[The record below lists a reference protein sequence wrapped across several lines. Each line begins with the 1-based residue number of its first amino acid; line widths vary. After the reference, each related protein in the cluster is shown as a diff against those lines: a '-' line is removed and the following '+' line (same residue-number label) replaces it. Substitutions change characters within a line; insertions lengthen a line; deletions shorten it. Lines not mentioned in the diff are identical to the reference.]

1 MQMPETRRKI
11 WKNIFALLP
20 RKQKSGFFLILLI
33 LAVSAVLSQLTPLA
47 IGYLTDH
54 VLAGQNASFASV
66 APILLAILVV
76 NIVNEL
82 IKVARRLI
90 VEDTATQAEKT
101 ARQRAALSLLM
112 APLSYFRAHMTGNIH
127 GRLNRSLEGTVKL
140 IKLMFMDFAP
150 AVTTGLAAVVTIFT
164 QLPASV
170 ACLVVLVI
178 PVGTFIVFRQIRTQ
192 KGIRVELMET
202 KADMDGA
209 MVELLGGIETIRA
222 LDSAQ
227 TEGARIEARSEQLR
241 KKEMR
246 HHRAMAFYD
255 CLKFVNEAF
264 FSVLVIGLSVLL
276 ASRGAITV
284 GTVLTAYLCFTQLT
298 GPLRELHRI
307 LDEFSECV
315 VLAND
320 YFQLSDLPLD
330 FSYEE
335 EGVPGQ
341 TPRDNGVALRDVRF
355 AYPEK
360 PDQLILNDIV
370 LAIPAGRFIGIAGP
384 SGCGK
389 SSLIKVIDKLEKA
402 RGEVLLGGV
411 PLSGLTRAALSQN
424 VALVPQT
431 PFLTADTVYR
441 NICYGMKREVSLEEV
456 REAARKANIAADI
469 EQLEGGYQFLL
480 AEGGTNLSGGQRQRI
495 ALARVFLK
503 KPRILILDEATSALD
518 NTSEKRIQAEIE
530 KMKEECGTTVIS
542 IAHRLSTL
550 QNWDGDHRHGQ
561 GPHRAAG
568 HLPRA
573 GGRAGAVSGHG
584 AGDTQIR
591 DTGLHAAE
599 HNPPRFWCKK
609 RGNALDSAAASTVIL
624 RMKEG
629 SFHGVFHSGPVAP
642 VRGDHPHPALVRPDR
657 SAQARPRRGNR
668 LPLLRSG
675 RGGPAAGHPLLS
687 GPRGGAGPNQGM
699 SGRPLL

>member
-1 MQMPETRRKI
+1 MGKHNRRLAKKI
-11 WKNIFALLP
+11 YALLP
-20 RKQKSGFFLILLI
+20 KRQKSGFVLILLI
-33 LAVSAVLSQLTPLA
+33 LGVSAVLSQLTPLA
-47 IGYLTDH
+47 VGYLTDH
-54 VLAGQNASFASV
+54 VLAGENASFASV
-66 APILLAILVV
+66 VPILVAILIV
-76 NIVNEL
+76 NVVNEL

-90 VEDTATQAEKT
+90 VEDTATQAEKI
-101 ARQRAALSLLM
+101 ARQRAALSLLL
-112 APLSYFRAHMTGNIH
+112 APLSYFRSHMTGNIH
-127 GRLNRSLEGTVKL
+127 GHLNRSLEGTVKL

-150 AVTTGLAAVVTIFT
+150 AVFTGLAAVVTIFT
-164 QLPASV
+164 QLPVSV
-170 ACLVVLVI
+170 ACLVILVI
-178 PVGTFIVFRQIRTQ
+178 PVGTFIVFRQIGTQ

-276 ASRGAITV
+276 ASQGTISV

-315 VLAND
+315 VLADD

-330 FSYEE
+330 FSYRNN
-335 EGVPGQ
+335 GAPAA
-341 TPRDNGVALRDVRF
+341 PKLADNGVTLRDVRF

-360 PDQLILNDIV
+360 PDQRILDDIV
-370 LAIPAGRFIGIAGP
+370 LAIPAGKFIGIAGP

-389 SSLIKVIDKLEKA
+389 SSLIKVIDRLEKGE
-402 RGEVLLGGV
+402 GEVLLGGV
-411 PLSGLTRAALSQN
+411 PLDSLSRATLAEN

-431 PFLTADTVYR
+431 PFLTADTVRR

-456 REAARKANIAADI
+456 REAARRANIAADI
-469 EQLEGGYQFLL
+469 EKLDGGYDFEL

-530 KMKEECGTTVIS
+530 KLKEECGTTVIS

-550 QNWDGDHRHGQ
+550 QNCDEIVVMDR
-561 GPHRAAG
+561 
-568 HLPRA
+568 
-573 GGRAGAVSGHG
+573 GRIVQRGTYRELEGTPGLFRDMALG
-584 AGDTQIR
+584 IR
-591 DTGLHAAE
+591 
-599 HNPPRFWCKK
+599 K
-609 RGNALDSAAASTVIL
+609 
-624 RMKEG
+624 
-629 SFHGVFHSGPVAP
+629 
-642 VRGDHPHPALVRPDR
+642 
-657 SAQARPRRGNR
+657 
-668 LPLLRSG
+668 
-675 RGGPAAGHPLLS
+675 
-687 GPRGGAGPNQGM
+687 
-699 SGRPLL
+699 

>member
-1 MQMPETRRKI
+1 MMRATIARRHIEGIVRVMQKPENRRKI
-11 WKNIFALLP
+11 WKSIFALLP

-66 APILLAILVV
+66 APILVAILVV

-164 QLPASV
+164 QLPVSV

-178 PVGTFIVFRQIRTQ
+178 PVGTFIVLRQIGTQ
-192 KGIRVELMET
+192 KGIRVELMDT

-330 FSYEE
+330 FSYQD
-335 EGVPGQ
+335 EGASKAQ
-341 TPRDNGVALRDVRF
+341 TPRDNSVTLKDVRF

-370 LAIPAGRFIGIAGP
+370 LAIPAGKFIGIAGP

-389 SSLIKVIDKLEKA
+389 SSLIKVIDKLEEA
-402 RGEVLLGGV
+402 QGEVLLGGV
-411 PLSGLTRAALSQN
+411 PLDSLSRTVLAEN

-431 PFLTADTVYR
+431 PFLVADTVYH
-441 NICYGMKREVSLEEV
+441 NICYGMKREVSPEEV

-469 EQLEGGYQFLL
+469 EQLEGGYQFVL

-495 ALARVFLK
+495 ALARIFLK

-530 KMKEECGTTVIS
+530 KMKEECGTTVLS

-550 QNWDGDHRHGQ
+550 QNCDEIIVMDKGCIVQRGTYRELESAPGLFRDMALG
-561 GPHRAAG
+561 
-568 HLPRA
+568 
-573 GGRAGAVSGHG
+573 
-584 AGDTQIR
+584 IR
-591 DTGLHAAE
+591 
-599 HNPPRFWCKK
+599 K
-609 RGNALDSAAASTVIL
+609 
-624 RMKEG
+624 
-629 SFHGVFHSGPVAP
+629 
-642 VRGDHPHPALVRPDR
+642 
-657 SAQARPRRGNR
+657 
-668 LPLLRSG
+668 
-675 RGGPAAGHPLLS
+675 
-687 GPRGGAGPNQGM
+687 
-699 SGRPLL
+699 

>member
-1 MQMPETRRKI
+1 MMRATIARRHIEGIVRVMQKPENRRKI
-11 WKNIFALLP
+11 WKSIFALLP

-66 APILLAILVV
+66 APILVAILVV

-164 QLPASV
+164 QLPVSV

-178 PVGTFIVFRQIRTQ
+178 PVGTFIVLRQIGTQ
-192 KGIRVELMET
+192 KGIRVELMDT

-276 ASRGAITV
+276 ASQGAITV

-320 YFQLSDLPLD
+320 YFRLSDLPLD
-330 FSYEE
+330 FSYQD
-335 EGVPGQ
+335 EGASKAQ
-341 TPRDNGVALRDVRF
+341 TPRDNSVTLKDVRF

-370 LAIPAGRFIGIAGP
+370 LAIPPGKFIGIAGP

-389 SSLIKVIDKLEKA
+389 SSLIKVIDKLEEA
-402 RGEVLLGGV
+402 QGEVLLGGV
-411 PLSGLTRAALSQN
+411 PLDSLSRTVLAEN

-431 PFLTADTVYR
+431 PFLIADTVYH
-441 NICYGMKREVSLEEV
+441 NICYGMKREVSPEEV

-469 EQLEGGYQFLL
+469 EQLEGGYQFVL

-495 ALARVFLK
+495 ALARIFLK

-530 KMKEECGTTVIS
+530 KMKEECGTTVLS

-550 QNWDGDHRHGQ
+550 QNCDEIIVMDKGCIVQRGTYRELE
-561 GPHRAAG
+561 RAPGLFRDMALG
-568 HLPRA
+568 
-573 GGRAGAVSGHG
+573 
-584 AGDTQIR
+584 IR
-591 DTGLHAAE
+591 
-599 HNPPRFWCKK
+599 K
-609 RGNALDSAAASTVIL
+609 
-624 RMKEG
+624 
-629 SFHGVFHSGPVAP
+629 
-642 VRGDHPHPALVRPDR
+642 
-657 SAQARPRRGNR
+657 
-668 LPLLRSG
+668 
-675 RGGPAAGHPLLS
+675 
-687 GPRGGAGPNQGM
+687 
-699 SGRPLL
+699 

>member
-1 MQMPETRRKI
+1 MDKHNRRLAKKI
-11 WKNIFALLP
+11 YALLP
-20 RKQKSGFFLILLI
+20 KRQKSGFVLILLI
-33 LAVSAVLSQLTPLA
+33 LGVSAVLSQLTPLA
-47 IGYLTDH
+47 VGYLTDH
-54 VLAGQNASFASV
+54 VLAGESASFASV
-66 APILLAILVV
+66 VPILVAILIV
-76 NIVNEL
+76 NVVNEL

-90 VEDTATQAEKT
+90 VEDTATQAEKI
-101 ARQRAALSLLM
+101 ARQRAALSLLL
-112 APLSYFRAHMTGNIH
+112 APLSYFRSHMTGNIH

-150 AVTTGLAAVVTIFT
+150 AVFTGLAAVVTIFT
-164 QLPASV
+164 QLPVSV
-170 ACLVVLVI
+170 ACLVILVI
-178 PVGTFIVFRQIRTQ
+178 PVGTFIVFRQIGTQ

-276 ASRGAITV
+276 ASQGTISV

-315 VLAND
+315 VLADD

-330 FSYEE
+330 FSYRNN
-335 EGVPGQ
+335 GAPAA
-341 TPRDNGVALRDVRF
+341 PKLADNGVTLRDVRF

-360 PDQLILNDIV
+360 PDQRILDDIV
-370 LAIPAGRFIGIAGP
+370 LAIPAGKFIGIAGP

-389 SSLIKVIDKLEKA
+389 SSLIKVIDRLEKGE
-402 RGEVLLGGV
+402 GEVLLGGV
-411 PLSGLTRAALSQN
+411 PLDSLSRATLAEN

-431 PFLTADTVYR
+431 PFLTADTVRR

-456 REAARKANIAADI
+456 REAARRANIAADI
-469 EQLEGGYQFLL
+469 EKLDGGYDFEL
-480 AEGGTNLSGGQRQRI
+480 AEGGTNLSGSQRQRI

-530 KMKEECGTTVIS
+530 KLKEECGTTVIS

-550 QNWDGDHRHGQ
+550 QNCDEIIVMDR
-561 GPHRAAG
+561 
-568 HLPRA
+568 
-573 GGRAGAVSGHG
+573 GRIVQRGTYRELEGTPGLFRDMALG
-584 AGDTQIR
+584 IR
-591 DTGLHAAE
+591 
-599 HNPPRFWCKK
+599 K
-609 RGNALDSAAASTVIL
+609 
-624 RMKEG
+624 
-629 SFHGVFHSGPVAP
+629 
-642 VRGDHPHPALVRPDR
+642 
-657 SAQARPRRGNR
+657 
-668 LPLLRSG
+668 
-675 RGGPAAGHPLLS
+675 
-687 GPRGGAGPNQGM
+687 
-699 SGRPLL
+699 

>member
-1 MQMPETRRKI
+1 MEGIVRVMQKPENLEKHLRPAAPETE
-11 WKNIFALLP
+11 
-20 RKQKSGFFLILLI
+20 GFFLILLI
-33 LAVSAVLSQLTPLA
+33 LAVSAALSRLTPLA
-47 IGYLTDH
+47 VGYLTDH

-66 APILLAILVV
+66 SPILAAILAV

-164 QLPASV
+164 QLPVSV

-178 PVGTFIVFRQIRTQ
+178 PVGTFIVLRQIGTQ
-192 KGIRVELMET
+192 KGIRVELMDT

-209 MVELLGGIETIRA
+209 MVELPGGIEAIRA

-246 HHRAMAFYD
+246 HRRAMAFYD

-264 FSVLVIGLSVLL
+264 FSVLVIALSVLL

-320 YFQLSDLPLD
+320 YFRLSDLPLD
-330 FSYEE
+330 FSCQDADASKA
-335 EGVPGQ
+335 Q
-341 TPRDNGVALRDVRF
+341 TPQDNSVTLKDVRF

-370 LAIPAGRFIGIAGP
+370 LAIPPGKFIGIAGP

-389 SSLIKVIDKLEKA
+389 SSLIKVIDKLEEA
-402 RGEVLLGGV
+402 QGEVLLGGV
-411 PLSGLTRAALSQN
+411 PLDSLSRTVLAEN

-431 PFLTADTVYR
+431 PFLIADTVYH
-441 NICYGMKREVSLEEV
+441 NICYGMKREVSPEEV
-456 REAARKANIAADI
+456 REAARKASIAADI
-469 EQLEGGYQFLL
+469 EQLEGGYQFVL

-495 ALARVFLK
+495 ALARIFLK

-530 KMKEECGTTVIS
+530 KMKEECGTTVLS
-542 IAHRLSTL
+542 IAHRLSPCKTATRSSS
-550 QNWDGDHRHGQ
+550 WTRVASCSGA
-561 GPHRAAG
+561 PAAS
-568 HLPRA
+568 RKA
-573 GGRAGAVSGHG
+573 RRAVSGHG
-584 AGDTQIR
+584 AGDSQI
-591 DTGLHAAE
+591 
-599 HNPPRFWCKK
+599 N
-609 RGNALDSAAASTVIL
+609 
-624 RMKEG
+624 
-629 SFHGVFHSGPVAP
+629 
-642 VRGDHPHPALVRPDR
+642 
-657 SAQARPRRGNR
+657 
-668 LPLLRSG
+668 
-675 RGGPAAGHPLLS
+675 
-687 GPRGGAGPNQGM
+687 
-699 SGRPLL
+699 

>member
-1 MQMPETRRKI
+1 MDKHNRRLAKKI
-11 WKNIFALLP
+11 YALLP
-20 RKQKSGFFLILLI
+20 KRQKSGFVLILLI
-33 LAVSAVLSQLTPLA
+33 LGVSAVLSQLTPLA
-47 IGYLTDH
+47 VGYLTDH
-54 VLAGQNASFASV
+54 VLAGENASFASV
-66 APILLAILVV
+66 VPILVAILIV
-76 NIVNEL
+76 NVVNEL

-90 VEDTATQAEKT
+90 VEDTATQAEKI
-101 ARQRAALSLLM
+101 ARQRAALSLLL
-112 APLSYFRAHMTGNIH
+112 APLSYFRSHMTGNIH

-150 AVTTGLAAVVTIFT
+150 AVFTGLAAVVTIFT
-164 QLPASV
+164 QLPVSV
-170 ACLVVLVI
+170 ACLVILVI
-178 PVGTFIVFRQIRTQ
+178 PVGTFIVFRQIGTQ

-276 ASRGAITV
+276 ASQGTISV

-315 VLAND
+315 VLADD

-330 FSYEE
+330 FSYRNN
-335 EGVPGQ
+335 GAPAA
-341 TPRDNGVALRDVRF
+341 PKLADNGVTLRDVRF

-360 PDQLILNDIV
+360 PDQRILDDIV
-370 LAIPAGRFIGIAGP
+370 LAIPAGKFIGIAGP

-389 SSLIKVIDKLEKA
+389 SSLIKVIDRLEKGE
-402 RGEVLLGGV
+402 GEVLLGGV
-411 PLSGLTRAALSQN
+411 PLDSLSRATLAEN

-431 PFLTADTVYR
+431 PFLTADTVRR

-456 REAARKANIAADI
+456 REAARRANIAADI
-469 EQLEGGYQFLL
+469 EKLDGGYDFEL

-530 KMKEECGTTVIS
+530 KLKEECGTTVIS

-550 QNWDGDHRHGQ
+550 QNCDEIVVMDR
-561 GPHRAAG
+561 
-568 HLPRA
+568 
-573 GGRAGAVSGHG
+573 GRIVQRGTYRELEGTPGLFRDMALG
-584 AGDTQIR
+584 IR
-591 DTGLHAAE
+591 
-599 HNPPRFWCKK
+599 K
-609 RGNALDSAAASTVIL
+609 
-624 RMKEG
+624 
-629 SFHGVFHSGPVAP
+629 
-642 VRGDHPHPALVRPDR
+642 
-657 SAQARPRRGNR
+657 
-668 LPLLRSG
+668 
-675 RGGPAAGHPLLS
+675 
-687 GPRGGAGPNQGM
+687 
-699 SGRPLL
+699 

>member
-1 MQMPETRRKI
+1 MMRATIARRHIEGIVRVMQKPENRRKI
-11 WKNIFALLP
+11 WKSIFALLP

-66 APILLAILVV
+66 APILVAILVV

-164 QLPASV
+164 QLPVSV

-178 PVGTFIVFRQIRTQ
+178 PVGTFIVLRQIGTQ
-192 KGIRVELMET
+192 KGIRVELMDT

-320 YFQLSDLPLD
+320 YFRLSDLPLD
-330 FSYEE
+330 FSYQD
-335 EGVPGQ
+335 EGASKAQ
-341 TPRDNGVALRDVRF
+341 TPRDNSVTLKDVRF

-370 LAIPAGRFIGIAGP
+370 LAIPPGKFIGIAGP

-389 SSLIKVIDKLEKA
+389 SSLIKVIDKLEEA
-402 RGEVLLGGV
+402 QGEVLLGGV
-411 PLSGLTRAALSQN
+411 PLDSLSRTVLAEN

-431 PFLTADTVYR
+431 PFLIADTVYH
-441 NICYGMKREVSLEEV
+441 NICYGMKREVSPEEV

-469 EQLEGGYQFLL
+469 EQLEGGYQFVL

-495 ALARVFLK
+495 ALARIFLK

-530 KMKEECGTTVIS
+530 KMKEECGTTVLS

-550 QNWDGDHRHGQ
+550 QNCDEIIVMDK
-561 GPHRAAG
+561 
-568 HLPRA
+568 
-573 GGRAGAVSGHG
+573 GRIVQRGTYRELEGVPGLFRDMALG
-584 AGDTQIR
+584 IR
-591 DTGLHAAE
+591 
-599 HNPPRFWCKK
+599 K
-609 RGNALDSAAASTVIL
+609 
-624 RMKEG
+624 
-629 SFHGVFHSGPVAP
+629 
-642 VRGDHPHPALVRPDR
+642 
-657 SAQARPRRGNR
+657 
-668 LPLLRSG
+668 
-675 RGGPAAGHPLLS
+675 
-687 GPRGGAGPNQGM
+687 
-699 SGRPLL
+699 

>member
-1 MQMPETRRKI
+1 MDKHNRRLAKKI
-11 WKNIFALLP
+11 YALLP
-20 RKQKSGFFLILLI
+20 KRQKSGFVLILLI
-33 LAVSAVLSQLTPLA
+33 LGVSAVLSQLTPLA
-47 IGYLTDH
+47 VGYLTDH
-54 VLAGQNASFASV
+54 VLAGESASFASV
-66 APILLAILVV
+66 VPILVAILIV
-76 NIVNEL
+76 NVVNEL
-82 IKVARRLI
+82 IMVARRLI
-90 VEDTATQAEKT
+90 VEDTATQAEKI
-101 ARQRAALSLLM
+101 ARQRAALSLLL
-112 APLSYFRAHMTGNIH
+112 APLSYFRSHMTGNIH

-150 AVTTGLAAVVTIFT
+150 AVFTGLAAVVTIFT
-164 QLPASV
+164 QLPVSV
-170 ACLVVLVI
+170 ACLVILVI
-178 PVGTFIVFRQIRTQ
+178 PVGTFIVFRQIGTQ

-276 ASRGAITV
+276 ASQGIISV

-315 VLAND
+315 VLADD

-330 FSYEE
+330 FSYRNN
-335 EGVPGQ
+335 GAPAA
-341 TPRDNGVALRDVRF
+341 PKLADNGVTLRDVRF

-360 PDQLILNDIV
+360 PDQRILDDIV
-370 LAIPAGRFIGIAGP
+370 LAIPAGKFIGIAGP

-389 SSLIKVIDKLEKA
+389 SSLIKVIDRLEKGE
-402 RGEVLLGGV
+402 GEVLLGGV
-411 PLSGLTRAALSQN
+411 PLDSLSRATLAEN

-431 PFLTADTVYR
+431 PFLTADTVRR

-456 REAARKANIAADI
+456 REAARRANIAADI
-469 EQLEGGYQFLL
+469 EKLDGGYDFEL

-530 KMKEECGTTVIS
+530 KLKEECGTTVIS

-550 QNWDGDHRHGQ
+550 QNCDEIIVMDR
-561 GPHRAAG
+561 
-568 HLPRA
+568 
-573 GGRAGAVSGHG
+573 GRIVQRGTYRELEGTPGLFRDMALG
-584 AGDTQIR
+584 IR
-591 DTGLHAAE
+591 
-599 HNPPRFWCKK
+599 K
-609 RGNALDSAAASTVIL
+609 
-624 RMKEG
+624 
-629 SFHGVFHSGPVAP
+629 
-642 VRGDHPHPALVRPDR
+642 
-657 SAQARPRRGNR
+657 
-668 LPLLRSG
+668 
-675 RGGPAAGHPLLS
+675 
-687 GPRGGAGPNQGM
+687 
-699 SGRPLL
+699 

>member
-1 MQMPETRRKI
+1 MDKHNRRLAKKI
-11 WKNIFALLP
+11 YALLP
-20 RKQKSGFFLILLI
+20 KRQKSGFVLILLI
-33 LAVSAVLSQLTPLA
+33 LGVSAVLSQLTPLA
-47 IGYLTDH
+47 VGYLTDH
-54 VLAGQNASFASV
+54 VLAGESASFASV
-66 APILLAILVV
+66 VPILVAILIV
-76 NIVNEL
+76 NVVNEL

-90 VEDTATQAEKT
+90 VEDTATQAEKI
-101 ARQRAALSLLM
+101 ARQRAALSLLL
-112 APLSYFRAHMTGNIH
+112 APLSYFRSHMTGNIH
-127 GRLNRSLEGTVKL
+127 GHLNRSLEGTVKL

-150 AVTTGLAAVVTIFT
+150 AVFTGLAAVVTIFT
-164 QLPASV
+164 QLPVSV
-170 ACLVVLVI
+170 ACLVILVI
-178 PVGTFIVFRQIRTQ
+178 PVGTFIVFRQIGTQ

-276 ASRGAITV
+276 ASQGAIMV

-315 VLAND
+315 VLADD

-330 FSYEE
+330 FSYRNN
-335 EGVPGQ
+335 GAPAA
-341 TPRDNGVALRDVRF
+341 PKLADNGVTLRDVRF

-360 PDQLILNDIV
+360 PDQRILDDIV
-370 LAIPAGRFIGIAGP
+370 LAIPAGKFIGIAGP

-389 SSLIKVIDKLEKA
+389 SSLIKVIDRLEKGE
-402 RGEVLLGGV
+402 GEVLLGGV
-411 PLSGLTRAALSQN
+411 PLDSLSRATLAEN

-431 PFLTADTVYR
+431 PFLTADTVRR

-456 REAARKANIAADI
+456 REAARRANIAADI
-469 EQLEGGYQFLL
+469 EKLDGGYDFEL

-530 KMKEECGTTVIS
+530 KLKEECGTTVIS

-550 QNWDGDHRHGQ
+550 QNCDEIIVMDR
-561 GPHRAAG
+561 
-568 HLPRA
+568 
-573 GGRAGAVSGHG
+573 GRIVQRGTYRELEGTPGLFRDMALG
-584 AGDTQIR
+584 IR
-591 DTGLHAAE
+591 
-599 HNPPRFWCKK
+599 K
-609 RGNALDSAAASTVIL
+609 
-624 RMKEG
+624 
-629 SFHGVFHSGPVAP
+629 
-642 VRGDHPHPALVRPDR
+642 
-657 SAQARPRRGNR
+657 
-668 LPLLRSG
+668 
-675 RGGPAAGHPLLS
+675 
-687 GPRGGAGPNQGM
+687 
-699 SGRPLL
+699 

>member
-1 MQMPETRRKI
+1 MIRAIFARRHIEGIAHVMQNLEKRQKI
-11 WKNIFALLP
+11 WKSIFALLP

-33 LAVSAVLSQLTPLA
+33 LGVSAVLSQLTPLA
-47 IGYLTDH
+47 VGYLTDH
-54 VLAGQNASFASV
+54 VLAGQNASFVSV
-66 APILLAILVV
+66 VPILLAILVI

-90 VEDTATQAEKT
+90 VEDTATQTEKT
-101 ARQRAALSLLM
+101 ARQRAALSLLL

-178 PVGTFIVFRQIRTQ
+178 PVGTFIVLRQIGTQ

-227 TEGARIEARSEQLR
+227 TEAARIEARSEQLR

-276 ASRGAITV
+276 ASQGAITV

-330 FSYEE
+330 FSYRD
-335 EGVPGQ
+335 EGAPAA
-341 TPRDNGVALRDVRF
+341 PRLADNGVALRNVRF

-402 RGEVLLGGV
+402 QGEVLLGGV

-431 PFLTADTVYR
+431 PFLTADTVYH
-441 NICYGMKREVSLEEV
+441 NICYGMKREVALEEV

-480 AEGGTNLSGGQRQRI
+480 AEGGSNLSGGQRQRI

-550 QNWDGDHRHGQ
+550 QNCDEIIVMDKGRIVQQ
-561 GPHRAAG
+561 GTYRELEGVPGLFRDMALG
-568 HLPRA
+568 
-573 GGRAGAVSGHG
+573 
-584 AGDTQIR
+584 IR
-591 DTGLHAAE
+591 
-599 HNPPRFWCKK
+599 K
-609 RGNALDSAAASTVIL
+609 
-624 RMKEG
+624 
-629 SFHGVFHSGPVAP
+629 
-642 VRGDHPHPALVRPDR
+642 
-657 SAQARPRRGNR
+657 
-668 LPLLRSG
+668 
-675 RGGPAAGHPLLS
+675 
-687 GPRGGAGPNQGM
+687 
-699 SGRPLL
+699 

>member
-1 MQMPETRRKI
+1 MMRATIARRHIEGIVRVMQKPENRRKI
-11 WKNIFALLP
+11 WKSIFALLP

-66 APILLAILVV
+66 APILVAILVV

-164 QLPASV
+164 QLPVSV

-178 PVGTFIVFRQIRTQ
+178 PVGTFIVLRQIGTQ
-192 KGIRVELMET
+192 KGIRVELMDT

-320 YFQLSDLPLD
+320 YFRLSDLPLD
-330 FSYEE
+330 FSYQD
-335 EGVPGQ
+335 EGASKAR
-341 TPRDNGVALRDVRF
+341 TPRDNSVTLKDVRF

-370 LAIPAGRFIGIAGP
+370 LAIPAGKFIGIAGP

-389 SSLIKVIDKLEKA
+389 SSLIKVIDKLEEA
-402 RGEVLLGGV
+402 QGEVLLGGV
-411 PLSGLTRAALSQN
+411 PLDSLSRTVLAEN

-431 PFLTADTVYR
+431 PFLTADTVYH
-441 NICYGMKREVSLEEV
+441 NICYGMKREVSPEEV

-469 EQLEGGYQFLL
+469 EQLEGGYQFVL

-495 ALARVFLK
+495 ALARIFLK

-530 KMKEECGTTVIS
+530 KMKEECGTTVLS

-550 QNWDGDHRHGQ
+550 QNCDEIIVMDKGCIVQRGTYRELENAPGLFRDMALG
-561 GPHRAAG
+561 
-568 HLPRA
+568 
-573 GGRAGAVSGHG
+573 
-584 AGDTQIR
+584 IR
-591 DTGLHAAE
+591 
-599 HNPPRFWCKK
+599 K
-609 RGNALDSAAASTVIL
+609 
-624 RMKEG
+624 
-629 SFHGVFHSGPVAP
+629 
-642 VRGDHPHPALVRPDR
+642 
-657 SAQARPRRGNR
+657 
-668 LPLLRSG
+668 
-675 RGGPAAGHPLLS
+675 
-687 GPRGGAGPNQGM
+687 
-699 SGRPLL
+699 

>member
-1 MQMPETRRKI
+1 MMRATIARRHIEGIVRVMQKPENRRKI
-11 WKNIFALLP
+11 WKSIFALLP

-66 APILLAILVV
+66 APILVAILVV

-164 QLPASV
+164 QLPVSV

-178 PVGTFIVFRQIRTQ
+178 PVGTFIVLRQIGTQ
-192 KGIRVELMET
+192 KGIRVELMDT

-320 YFQLSDLPLD
+320 YFRLSDLPLD
-330 FSYEE
+330 FSYQD
-335 EGVPGQ
+335 EGASKAR
-341 TPRDNGVALRDVRF
+341 TPRDNSVTLKDVRF

-360 PDQLILNDIV
+360 PEQLILNDIV
-370 LAIPAGRFIGIAGP
+370 LAIPPGKFIGIAGP

-389 SSLIKVIDKLEKA
+389 SSLIKVIDKLEEA
-402 RGEVLLGGV
+402 QGEVLLGGV
-411 PLSGLTRAALSQN
+411 PLDSLSRTVLAEN

-431 PFLTADTVYR
+431 PFLIADTVYH
-441 NICYGMKREVSLEEV
+441 NICYGMKREVSPEEV

-469 EQLEGGYQFLL
+469 EQLEGGYQFVL

-495 ALARVFLK
+495 ALARIFLK

-530 KMKEECGTTVIS
+530 KMKEECGTTVLS

-550 QNWDGDHRHGQ
+550 QNCDEIIVMDKGCIVQRGTYRELESAPGLFRDMALG
-561 GPHRAAG
+561 
-568 HLPRA
+568 
-573 GGRAGAVSGHG
+573 
-584 AGDTQIR
+584 IR
-591 DTGLHAAE
+591 
-599 HNPPRFWCKK
+599 K
-609 RGNALDSAAASTVIL
+609 
-624 RMKEG
+624 
-629 SFHGVFHSGPVAP
+629 
-642 VRGDHPHPALVRPDR
+642 
-657 SAQARPRRGNR
+657 
-668 LPLLRSG
+668 
-675 RGGPAAGHPLLS
+675 
-687 GPRGGAGPNQGM
+687 
-699 SGRPLL
+699 

>member
-1 MQMPETRRKI
+1 MRHGQAQPPASKKI
-11 WKNIFALLP
+11 YALLP
-20 RKQKSGFFLILLI
+20 KRQKSGFVLILLI
-33 LAVSAVLSQLTPLA
+33 LGVSAVLSQLTPLA
-47 IGYLTDH
+47 VGYLTDH
-54 VLAGQNASFASV
+54 VLAGENASFASV
-66 APILLAILVV
+66 VPILVAILIV
-76 NIVNEL
+76 NVVNEL

-90 VEDTATQAEKT
+90 VEDTATQAEKI
-101 ARQRAALSLLM
+101 ARQRAALSLLL
-112 APLSYFRAHMTGNIH
+112 APLSYFRSHMTGNIH

-150 AVTTGLAAVVTIFT
+150 AVFTGLAAVVTIFT
-164 QLPASV
+164 QLPVSV
-170 ACLVVLVI
+170 ACLVILVI
-178 PVGTFIVFRQIRTQ
+178 PVGTFIVFRQIGTQ

-276 ASRGAITV
+276 ASQGTISV

-315 VLAND
+315 VLADD

-330 FSYEE
+330 FSYRNN
-335 EGVPGQ
+335 GAPAA
-341 TPRDNGVALRDVRF
+341 PKLADNGVTLRDVRF

-360 PDQLILNDIV
+360 PDQRILDDIV
-370 LAIPAGRFIGIAGP
+370 LAIPAGKFIGIAGP

-389 SSLIKVIDKLEKA
+389 SSLIKVIDRLEKGE
-402 RGEVLLGGV
+402 GEVLLGGV
-411 PLSGLTRAALSQN
+411 PLDSLSRATLAEN

-431 PFLTADTVYR
+431 PFLTADTVRR

-456 REAARKANIAADI
+456 REAARRANIAADI
-469 EQLEGGYQFLL
+469 EKLDGGYDFEL

-530 KMKEECGTTVIS
+530 KLKEECGTTVIS

-550 QNWDGDHRHGQ
+550 QNCDEIIVMDR
-561 GPHRAAG
+561 
-568 HLPRA
+568 
-573 GGRAGAVSGHG
+573 GRIVQRGTYRELEGTPGLFRDMALG
-584 AGDTQIR
+584 IR
-591 DTGLHAAE
+591 
-599 HNPPRFWCKK
+599 K
-609 RGNALDSAAASTVIL
+609 
-624 RMKEG
+624 
-629 SFHGVFHSGPVAP
+629 
-642 VRGDHPHPALVRPDR
+642 
-657 SAQARPRRGNR
+657 
-668 LPLLRSG
+668 
-675 RGGPAAGHPLLS
+675 
-687 GPRGGAGPNQGM
+687 
-699 SGRPLL
+699 

>member
-1 MQMPETRRKI
+1 M
-11 WKNIFALLP
+11 
-20 RKQKSGFFLILLI
+20 
-33 LAVSAVLSQLTPLA
+33 
-47 IGYLTDH
+47 
-54 VLAGQNASFASV
+54 LAGQNASFASV
-66 APILLAILVV
+66 SPILAAILAV

-150 AVTTGLAAVVTIFT
+150 AVTTGLAAVVMIFT

-178 PVGTFIVFRQIRTQ
+178 PVGTFIVFRQISTQ

-276 ASRGAITV
+276 ASQGAITV

-320 YFQLSDLPLD
+320 YFQLSDLLLD
-330 FSYEE
+330 FSYQE
-335 EGVPGQ
+335 EGAPEQ

-370 LAIPAGRFIGIAGP
+370 LAIPAGKFIGIAGP

-402 RGEVLLGGV
+402 QGEVLLGGV
-411 PLSGLTRAALSQN
+411 PLSGLTRAVLSQN

-431 PFLTADTVYR
+431 PFLTADTVYH
-441 NICYGMKREVSLEEV
+441 NICYGMKREVALEEV

-469 EQLEGGYQFLL
+469 EQLEGGYQFVL

-495 ALARVFLK
+495 ALARIFLQ

-550 QNWDGDHRHGQ
+550 QNCDEIIVMDK
-561 GPHRAAG
+561 
-568 HLPRA
+568 
-573 GGRAGAVSGHG
+573 GRIVQRGTYRELEGVPGLFRDMALG
-584 AGDTQIR
+584 IR
-591 DTGLHAAE
+591 
-599 HNPPRFWCKK
+599 K
-609 RGNALDSAAASTVIL
+609 
-624 RMKEG
+624 
-629 SFHGVFHSGPVAP
+629 
-642 VRGDHPHPALVRPDR
+642 
-657 SAQARPRRGNR
+657 
-668 LPLLRSG
+668 
-675 RGGPAAGHPLLS
+675 
-687 GPRGGAGPNQGM
+687 
-699 SGRPLL
+699 

>member
-1 MQMPETRRKI
+1 MRHGQAQPPASEKI
-11 WKNIFALLP
+11 YALLP
-20 RKQKSGFFLILLI
+20 KRQKSGFVLILLI
-33 LAVSAVLSQLTPLA
+33 LGVSAVLSQLTPLA
-47 IGYLTDH
+47 VGYLTDH
-54 VLAGQNASFASV
+54 VLVGESASFASV
-66 APILLAILVV
+66 VPILVAILIV
-76 NIVNEL
+76 NVVNEL

-90 VEDTATQAEKT
+90 VEDTATQAEKI
-101 ARQRAALSLLM
+101 ARQRAALSLLL
-112 APLSYFRAHMTGNIH
+112 APLSYFRSHMTGNIH

-150 AVTTGLAAVVTIFT
+150 AVFTGLAAVVTIFT
-164 QLPASV
+164 QLPVSV
-170 ACLVVLVI
+170 ACLVILVI
-178 PVGTFIVFRQIRTQ
+178 PVGTFIVFRQIGTQ

-276 ASRGAITV
+276 ASQGIISV

-315 VLAND
+315 VLADD

-330 FSYEE
+330 FSYRNN
-335 EGVPGQ
+335 GAPAA
-341 TPRDNGVALRDVRF
+341 PKLADNGVTLRDVRF

-360 PDQLILNDIV
+360 PDQRILDDIV
-370 LAIPAGRFIGIAGP
+370 LAIPAGKFIGIAGP

-389 SSLIKVIDKLEKA
+389 SSLIKVIDRLEKGE
-402 RGEVLLGGV
+402 GEVLLGGV
-411 PLSGLTRAALSQN
+411 PLDSLSRATLAEN

-431 PFLTADTVYR
+431 PFLTADTVRR

-456 REAARKANIAADI
+456 REAARRANIAADI
-469 EQLEGGYQFLL
+469 EKLDGGYDFEL

-530 KMKEECGTTVIS
+530 KLKEECSTTVIS

-550 QNWDGDHRHGQ
+550 QNCDEIVVMDR
-561 GPHRAAG
+561 
-568 HLPRA
+568 
-573 GGRAGAVSGHG
+573 GRIVQRGTYRELEGTPGLFRDMALG
-584 AGDTQIR
+584 IR
-591 DTGLHAAE
+591 
-599 HNPPRFWCKK
+599 K
-609 RGNALDSAAASTVIL
+609 
-624 RMKEG
+624 
-629 SFHGVFHSGPVAP
+629 
-642 VRGDHPHPALVRPDR
+642 
-657 SAQARPRRGNR
+657 
-668 LPLLRSG
+668 
-675 RGGPAAGHPLLS
+675 
-687 GPRGGAGPNQGM
+687 
-699 SGRPLL
+699 

>member
-1 MQMPETRRKI
+1 MMRATIARRHMEGIVRVMQKPENRRKI
-11 WKNIFALLP
+11 WKSIFALLP

-66 APILLAILVV
+66 APILVAILAV

-164 QLPASV
+164 QLPVSV

-178 PVGTFIVFRQIRTQ
+178 PVGTFIVLRQIGTQ
-192 KGIRVELMET
+192 KGIRVELMDT

-330 FSYEE
+330 FSYQD
-335 EGVPGQ
+335 EGASKAQ
-341 TPRDNGVALRDVRF
+341 TPRDNSVTLKDVRF

-370 LAIPAGRFIGIAGP
+370 LAIPPGKFIGIAGP

-389 SSLIKVIDKLEKA
+389 SSLIKVIDKLEEA
-402 RGEVLLGGV
+402 QGEVLLGGV
-411 PLSGLTRAALSQN
+411 PLDSLSRTVLAEN

-431 PFLTADTVYR
+431 PFLIADTVYH
-441 NICYGMKREVSLEEV
+441 NICYGMKREVSPEEV

-469 EQLEGGYQFLL
+469 EQLEGGYQFVL

-495 ALARVFLK
+495 ALARIFLK

-530 KMKEECGTTVIS
+530 KMKEECGTTVLS

-550 QNWDGDHRHGQ
+550 QNCDEIIVMDKGCIVQRGTCRELESAPGLFRDMALG
-561 GPHRAAG
+561 
-568 HLPRA
+568 
-573 GGRAGAVSGHG
+573 
-584 AGDTQIR
+584 IR
-591 DTGLHAAE
+591 
-599 HNPPRFWCKK
+599 K
-609 RGNALDSAAASTVIL
+609 
-624 RMKEG
+624 
-629 SFHGVFHSGPVAP
+629 
-642 VRGDHPHPALVRPDR
+642 
-657 SAQARPRRGNR
+657 
-668 LPLLRSG
+668 
-675 RGGPAAGHPLLS
+675 
-687 GPRGGAGPNQGM
+687 
-699 SGRPLL
+699 

>member
-1 MQMPETRRKI
+1 MMRATIARRHIEGIVRVMQKPENRRKI
-11 WKNIFALLP
+11 WKSIFALLP

-66 APILLAILVV
+66 APILVAILVV

-164 QLPASV
+164 QLPVSV

-178 PVGTFIVFRQIRTQ
+178 PVGTFIVLRQIGTQ
-192 KGIRVELMET
+192 KGIRVELMDT

-330 FSYEE
+330 FSYQD
-335 EGVPGQ
+335 EGASKAQ
-341 TPRDNGVALRDVRF
+341 TPRDNSVTLKDVRF
-355 AYPEK
+355 AYSEK

-370 LAIPAGRFIGIAGP
+370 LAIPAGKFIGIAGP

-389 SSLIKVIDKLEKA
+389 SSLIKVIDKLEEA
-402 RGEVLLGGV
+402 QGEVLLGGV
-411 PLSGLTRAALSQN
+411 PLDSLSRTVLAEN

-431 PFLTADTVYR
+431 PFLTADTVYH
-441 NICYGMKREVSLEEV
+441 NICYGMKREVSPEEV

-469 EQLEGGYQFLL
+469 EQLEGGYQFVL

-495 ALARVFLK
+495 ALARIFLK

-530 KMKEECGTTVIS
+530 KMKEECGTTVLS

-550 QNWDGDHRHGQ
+550 QNCDEIIVMDKGCIVQRGTYRELE
-561 GPHRAAG
+561 RAPGLFRDMALG
-568 HLPRA
+568 
-573 GGRAGAVSGHG
+573 
-584 AGDTQIR
+584 IR
-591 DTGLHAAE
+591 
-599 HNPPRFWCKK
+599 K
-609 RGNALDSAAASTVIL
+609 
-624 RMKEG
+624 
-629 SFHGVFHSGPVAP
+629 
-642 VRGDHPHPALVRPDR
+642 
-657 SAQARPRRGNR
+657 
-668 LPLLRSG
+668 
-675 RGGPAAGHPLLS
+675 
-687 GPRGGAGPNQGM
+687 
-699 SGRPLL
+699 